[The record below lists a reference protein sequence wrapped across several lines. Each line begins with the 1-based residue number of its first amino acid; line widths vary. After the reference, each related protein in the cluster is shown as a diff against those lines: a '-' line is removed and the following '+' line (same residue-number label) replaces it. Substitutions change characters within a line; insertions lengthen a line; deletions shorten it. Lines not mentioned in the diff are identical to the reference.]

1 MKNLSYCDTIEKILI
16 SESLNCDALIVSNT
30 TLQYSIM
37 YRSEILRTFTDNILA
52 IGVQYVE
59 REAVIRSLPRFIKEN
74 VWDISKVSKMLSKVN
89 TSYSVYKVLVSIKD
103 YLKEREK
110 LKQLDNQKYIR
121 LYSSKSDA
129 FIWLNRRLLN
139 TNFNDTFQSKLNA
152 EDIAGMYL
160 DEYGKYKIAIYLDPF
175 TNLWMIEN
183 RVDSSQ
189 NYILI
194 ST

>member
-183 RVDSSQ
+183 RVDSS
-189 NYILI
+189 
-194 ST
+194 